1 MAITRTRQ
9 RAFLLGKQYQLIVQ
23 QVIFTL
29 LPCKTQQVHIHIL
42 VFYFQNLRKFNNSL

>member
-9 RAFLLGKQYQLIVQ
+9 RASLLGKQYQSIVQ

-29 LPCKTQQVHIHIL
+29 LPCYVKRNKYIYISIL
-42 VFYFQNLRKFNNSL
+42 LLKFKEI